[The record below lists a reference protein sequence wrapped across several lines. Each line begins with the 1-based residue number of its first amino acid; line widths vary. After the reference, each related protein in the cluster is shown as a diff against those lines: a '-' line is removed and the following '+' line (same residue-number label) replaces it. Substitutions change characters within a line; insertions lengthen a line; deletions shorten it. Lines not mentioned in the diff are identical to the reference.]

1 MCATARGAGDWAGA
15 LGASARSFPCLSTL
29 GRLWPNWHDCW
40 APAWVDTG
48 REGVG
53 VQVLGTPN
61 SDRVAL
67 LAPRGPSTHTRT
79 AWQGPF
85 HWRRQRGRAA
95 NTNRKEPEGQGTSWA
110 GSLRKEPRTCPQ
122 VPGKEKEL
130 WVSLSSFCDR
140 SGSVSFGLLLTDPKC
155 QQQRKRG
162 ASEHRSTLR
171 FHSRRGA
178 ALP

>member
-1 MCATARGAGDWAGA
+1 MYNCQGSRRLGGA
-15 LGASARSFPCLSTL
+15 LGAAGWSFPCLSTL

-40 APAWVDTG
+40 APAWVDPG
-48 REGVG
+48 REGMG
-53 VQVLGTPN
+53 VQVLGTPS

-67 LAPRGPSTHTRT
+67 LVPRGPSTYTRA

-85 HWRRQRGRAA
+85 HWSRQWGRAA
-95 NTNRKEPEGQGTSWA
+95 NTDRKETEGQGASWA
-110 GSLRKEPRTCPQ
+110 GSLRKEPCTCPQ

-130 WVSLSSFCDR
+130 WVSLSSFCEL

-155 QQQRKRG
+155 QQQQKRG
-162 ASEHRSTLR
+162 ASERRSALR
-171 FHSRRGA
+171 FPSRRGA